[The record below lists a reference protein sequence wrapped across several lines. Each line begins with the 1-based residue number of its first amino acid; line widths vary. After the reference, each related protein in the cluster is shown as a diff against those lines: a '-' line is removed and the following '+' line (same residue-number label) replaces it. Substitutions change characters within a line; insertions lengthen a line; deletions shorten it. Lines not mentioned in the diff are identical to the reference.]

1 MLRINIALGITA
13 SILYVISA
21 WMSVQNF
28 SLNQEFAALETE
40 EREIL
45 EDNKQLL
52 TAISLL
58 RSPKRILQ
66 KIEERGDLQLADI
79 NQSIY
84 LRRGAE

>member
-40 EREIL
+40 ERDIL

-66 KIEERGDLQLADI
+66 KIEERGDLQLAGI

-84 LRRGAE
+84 LQRGAE